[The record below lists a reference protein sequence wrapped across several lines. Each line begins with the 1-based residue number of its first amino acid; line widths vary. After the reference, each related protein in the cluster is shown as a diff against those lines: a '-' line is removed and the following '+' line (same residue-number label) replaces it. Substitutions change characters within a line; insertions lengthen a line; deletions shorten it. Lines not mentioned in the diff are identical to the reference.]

1 MRTRVLAAALSIA
14 LTLPG
19 PCVADGSDRADPPP
33 YELGALY
40 VADALSNV
48 HGGLREGSAWV
59 DYVEFAAEF
68 DAGRALGIADLT
80 LFASVV
86 RTNPATFSDRFVGD
100 AMVVSNIDS
109 ERALRV
115 LEAWFDWGFEARGE
129 GSVLVGLYD
138 LNSEFDTTESRG
150 LFINSAYGIGQELA
164 QTGRNGPSIYPVTAL
179 AARVAWAP
187 AAPWLVEFAV
197 VDGVPGDPDGH
208 HKSRW
213 HLSRSEGA
221 LLIGEITAA
230 AGPVAQLSLGHWRYT
245 EEFAGVRPLLDDGE
259 FRFERDN
266 HGTYVTAEFKPRGEP
281 GPDAPRLSAF
291 VRAGEANDRV
301 NVFERHVAAGIV
313 AEMPWPAAR
322 GSQLGLAASEARVGA
337 GYRSL
342 QNQAGNDLA
351 RYERNVEL
359 TWRVP
364 LGAHVVLQPD
374 LQYVVNP
381 GAERR
386 IPNAWVIGVRLELA
400 VTR

>member
-1 MRTRVLAAALSIA
+1 MRTRIPAAALCCA
-14 LTLPG
+14 LSLPASCLAQG
-19 PCVADGSDRADPPP
+19 TDQVEQPL
-33 YELGALY
+33 YETGALF
-40 VADALSNV
+40 VGDALSNV

-59 DYVEFAAEF
+59 DYLELAAEF
-68 DAGRALGIADLT
+68 DAGRALGVGDMT

-86 RTNPATFSDRFVGD
+86 RTNPPTFSDRYVGD

-115 LEAWFDWGFEARGE
+115 LEAWFDWGFGARGT

-164 QTGRNGPSIYPVTAL
+164 QTGRNGPSIYPETAL

-187 AAPWLVEFAV
+187 SEPRLLEFAV
-197 VDGVPGDPDGH
+197 VDGVPGDPEDH

-213 HLSRSEGA
+213 HVSRSEGA
-221 LLIGEITAA
+221 LLIGEISAA
-230 AGPVAQLSLGHWRYT
+230 AGPVAQLSVGHWRYT
-245 EEFAGVRPLLDDGE
+245 GKFAGIRPVPDDGA

-266 HGTYVTAEFKPRGEP
+266 HGTYVTAEFRPRNE
-281 GPDAPRLSAF
+281 PDAGAPRWSAF
-291 VRAGEANDRV
+291 VRAGQANDRV
-301 NVFERHVAAGIV
+301 NVFERHVAAGVV
-313 AEMPWPAAR
+313 AELPWPGTH

-337 GYRSL
+337 DYRSL
-342 QNQAGNDLA
+342 QSQAGTDLA
-351 RYERNVEL
+351 HCERNMEL

-364 LGAHVVLQPD
+364 LGEHVVLQPD
-374 LQYVVNP
+374 VQYVVNP

-386 IPNAWVIGVRLELA
+386 IPNAWVVGVRLELS
-400 VTR
+400 VSR